1 MNSNLRASLA
11 ELIGTF
17 AVVFFTSAAV
27 VANGIPSLS
36 GQAGYGKIG
45 IALVAGASWAVAL
58 ALTLRLSGGF
68 LNPAMTITLWAFQR
82 IEHKRA
88 AHFLIAQLI
97 GGVLAGLAIR
107 GLFFFSENALLST
120 RMGTPHLNLAA
131 FATTGMDQSTM
142 IAGIAIETL
151 LSFLLVFAM
160 FAFIFDSRFR
170 RNAGES
176 VYRLSYLW
184 IGLLIFAETMI
195 AFSYTSACLN
205 PARWLGLVI
214 WESTVAGLQAQH
226 PWTDH
231 APFWIGPTLG
241 SVLAGLIYNYVIL
254 PADERKGPPKEL
266 P

>member
-27 VANGIPSLS
+27 VANGIPGIS
-36 GQAGYGKIG
+36 GHSGFGQIG

-68 LNPAMTITLWAFQR
+68 LNPAITITLWAFQR
-82 IEHKRA
+82 LEHKRA

-107 GLFFFSENALLST
+107 GLLFFSESALLST

-142 IAGIAIETL
+142 IAGIGIETL

-160 FAFIFDSRFR
+160 FAFIFDPRFR
-170 RNAGES
+170 RHAGES

-184 IGLLIFAETMI
+184 IGLLVFALTMV
-195 AFSYTSACLN
+195 AFNYTSACLN

-214 WESTVAGLQAQH
+214 WESTVAGLQSQQ

-254 PADERKGPPKEL
+254 PADERKGSPKEL